1 MSSIHWCCREGA
13 HADDVPQP
21 VVQTVTDWLAKHEE
35 VDGVV
40 WTGLP
45 SNWKEKRGEEFKVED
60 AVAYLLELRAESD
73 RAKATYDRAREY
85 LTNTPSVVSTDVRD
99 AMRAYGW
106 DDATLSS
113 SLFDPP
119 PADSHH

>member
-1 MSSIHWCCREGA
+1 
-13 HADDVPQP
+13 
-21 VVQTVTDWLAKHEE
+21 VTDWLAKHEE